1 VLRQP
6 EWRRGPGVWLRSLL
20 FTLFLF
26 LSVPVHATVVLLLAP
41 FGHRYYYRAAVSWA
55 ATNLWLLEKLC
66 GLRFELE
73 GAEHIPTQPCVLFWK
88 HESVFETMAGAVA
101 FPPQTWV
108 VKRELMWL
116 PFFGWGLALLKPIA
130 IDRKAGRTAVKQVM
144 SQGRQRLESGLFV
157 VIYPEGTRVLP
168 GDERRFGISG
178 AALAKSAGRPVL
190 PVAHNAGDF
199 WPRRSF
205 LKRPGTIR
213 VVVGPP
219 IDTADFSHDEITRRA
234 REWIAATLERIS
246 PERQKVSGDARRS
259 RQIVNG
265 K

>member
-1 VLRQP
+1 VI
-6 EWRRGPGVWLRSLL
+6 WLRSFL
-20 FTLFLF
+20 FTAFLF
-26 LSVPVHATVVLLLAP
+26 LSVPMHASAVLLLAP
-41 FGHRYYYRAAVSWA
+41 FGHRVYYRVAVNWA
-55 ATNLWLLEKLC
+55 ACNLWMLEKLC
-66 GLRFELE
+66 GLRFEVEGLE
-73 GAEHIPTQPCVLFWK
+73 NVPPEPCVLYWK

-130 IDRKAGRTAVKQVM
+130 INRSAGRTAVKQVIGQGQERL
-144 SQGRQRLESGLFV
+144 SQGLYV

-168 GDERRFGISG
+168 GQEKRFGVSG
-178 AALAKSAGRPVL
+178 AALAKAAGRPLL

-213 VVVGPP
+213 VVIGPP
-219 IDTADFSHDEITRRA
+219 IDPAGISHDDITRQA
-234 REWIAATLERIS
+234 RDWIADTLERIS
-246 PERQKVSGDARRS
+246 PGRKASKSG
-259 RQIVNG
+259 
-265 K
+265 

>member
-1 VLRQP
+1 MT
-6 EWRRGPGVWLRSLL
+6 WLRSLL

-26 LSVPVHATVVLLLAP
+26 VSVPIYATAVILVAP
-41 FGHRYYYRAAVSWA
+41 RGQQACYRVAVNWA
-55 ATNLWLLEKLC
+55 RANLWLLQRLC

-73 GAEHIPTQPCVLFWK
+73 GTEHIPAEPCVLYWK
-88 HESVFETMAGAVA
+88 HESVVETLIGAVA

-116 PFFGWGLALLKPIA
+116 PFFGWGLAQLKPIA
-130 IDRKAGRTAVKQVM
+130 INRKAGRTAVKQVM
-144 SQGRQRLESGLFV
+144 SQGRARLESGLFV

-178 AALAKSAGRPVL
+178 AALAKSAGRPIL

-199 WPRRSF
+199 WPRRSL

-213 VVVGPP
+213 VVIGPA
-219 IDTADFSHDEITRRA
+219 IDTTDLSHDEITRLG
-234 REWIAATLERIS
+234 REWIAATVARIS
-246 PERQKVSGDARRS
+246 PGRNDTGRRGGARHMAGSGRD
-259 RQIVNG
+259 
-265 K
+265 

>member
-1 VLRQP
+1 V
-6 EWRRGPGVWLRSLL
+6 VIWLRSLL
-20 FTLFLF
+20 FTAFLF
-26 LSVPVHATVVLLLAP
+26 LSVPVHATAVLLLAP
-41 FGHRYYYRAAVSWA
+41 FGHRVCYRAAVNWA
-55 ATNLWLLEKLC
+55 AFNLWMLEKLC
-66 GLRFELE
+66 GLRFEVE
-73 GAEHIPTQPCVLFWK
+73 GRENVPPEPCVLYWK

-130 IDRKAGRTAVKQVM
+130 INRSAGRTAVKQVIGQGQERL
-144 SQGRQRLESGLFV
+144 SQGLYV

-168 GDERRFGISG
+168 GHEKRFGISG
-178 AALAKSAGRPVL
+178 AALAKAAGRPVL

-213 VVVGPP
+213 VVIGPP
-219 IDTADFSHDEITRRA
+219 IDTTGISHHEITRQA
-234 REWIAATLERIS
+234 RDWIAATLERIS
-246 PERQKVSGDARRS
+246 PERKSPKSG
-259 RQIVNG
+259 
-265 K
+265 